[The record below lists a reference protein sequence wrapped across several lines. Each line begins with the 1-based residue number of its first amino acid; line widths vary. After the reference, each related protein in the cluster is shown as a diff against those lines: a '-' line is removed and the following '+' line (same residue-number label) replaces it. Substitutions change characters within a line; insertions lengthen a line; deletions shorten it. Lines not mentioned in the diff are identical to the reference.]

1 MKTVIMPIIGVMFLV
16 LGAIGLFIPV
26 WPTTPFVIISVGC
39 LSSTPKIR
47 TAVLRIPFF
56 RDHFENYNHRKGL
69 SRKTLISSLIFLW
82 GMLLISAVKIS
93 TWQISI
99 LLAAVGIAVTTHIH
113 IMAKPKPTSKN
124 TSMEKS
130 KL

>member
-1 MKTVIMPIIGVMFLV
+1 MKTVIMPIIGVMFLI

-47 TAVLRIPFF
+47 AAVLRIPFF
-56 RDHFENYNHRKGL
+56 REHFENYHLRKGL
-69 SRKTLISSLIFLW
+69 SRRTLISSMVFLW

-99 LLAAVGIAVTTHIH
+99 LLALVGIAVTTHIH
-113 IMAKPKPTSKN
+113 IMAKPKPISKN
-124 TSMEKS
+124 ASAEKS
-130 KL
+130 QI